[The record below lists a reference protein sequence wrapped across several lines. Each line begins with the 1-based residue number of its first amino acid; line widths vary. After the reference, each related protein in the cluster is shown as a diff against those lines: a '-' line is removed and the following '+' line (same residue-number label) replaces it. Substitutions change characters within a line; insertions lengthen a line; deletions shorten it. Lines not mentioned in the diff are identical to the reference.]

1 MGRRIPSVARPA
13 AAMLLAMGLLVLPG
27 HVGTSAVARAAD
39 CPSAPVTIA
48 KLVHLDTTPGNACY
62 GGRLLT
68 FRAYVS
74 PPCDECGGVEAA
86 VISPRWL
93 DGLLGSSVSL
103 SAGPNR
109 GQISAYVPPA
119 LGRCTLGHT
128 ATCPFRPFFGGW
140 ATVSAHYDG
149 PVAQTCRYGP
159 HPAGKG
165 FSKQDAIA
173 ACQQKLI
180 VLSVSSGA
188 LPATDAVAASTELAP
203 VGADSPGPWIVGV
216 ALGALVLASRWPVTR
231 RRAEPSTRR

>member
-1 MGRRIPSVARPA
+1 MGRRIPNVARLA
-13 AAMLLAMGLLVLPG
+13 TAMAFAMGLLVLPG

-48 KLVHLDTTPGNACY
+48 KLVHLDATPGNACY

-86 VISPRWL
+86 TISPRWL

-109 GQISAYVPPA
+109 GQVSAYVPPA
-119 LGRCTLGHT
+119 LGRCSIGHT

-149 PVAQTCRYGP
+149 PVAQTCRYDA

-173 ACQQKLI
+173 ACRQKLI
-180 VLSVSSGA
+180 VLSVGSGA
-188 LPATDAVAASTELAP
+188 LPATDTVAASADA
-203 VGADSPGPWIVGV
+203 GAAVTDSPVAWIGGV
-216 ALGALVLASRWPVTR
+216 ALVALVLASRWPVRR
-231 RRAEPSTRR
+231 RRAKPVSR